1 MTIPDSVL
9 IVGASAAG
17 LATAESLRRK
27 GYQGTL
33 TLLGAERHLPYDR
46 PPLSK
51 QVLAGAW
58 EPDRTRLR
66 PSSALAELGAEF
78 ILGDR
83 AVGFDASTRAV
94 ETASGRTLR
103 GEAVVIATGV
113 RPRTIPGTEALN
125 GVHVLRTLEDALE
138 LRDRL
143 KPSTRLVVVG
153 EGVLGSEIAA
163 TARELGAQVTMTGPM
178 AAPMIGPLGPMVAD
192 LLGELHTGR
201 RVRLCLGTAVA
212 GLVGEHGG
220 QVAGVRLD
228 SGVVLPADLVVVA
241 VGGIPNTD
249 WLASSGLELGNGV
262 ICDSRCRAAE
272 GVYAVGDV
280 ARWHDED
287 LGAHVRLENRTNAT
301 EQAAAV
307 AANIL
312 GADAPYRPVPYFWS
326 DQFNTK
332 IQVYG
337 RVLPGAEAEIVDGD
351 PEADRFV
358 ARYRINGRAVG
369 IVGWNMPKQARMR
382 RQEIVDA
389 MAEIPITTD
398 HEEYPDMKI
407 TIDEEKCV
415 AAGQCVAAAA
425 AVFDQRDEDGIV
437 VLLNA
442 NPPAELADAVREAAM
457 ACPAAAITITE

>member
-1 MTIPDSVL
+1 MNIPASVL
-9 IVGASAAG
+9 VVGASAAG

-51 QVLAGAW
+51 QVLSGAW
-58 EPDRTRLR
+58 EPGRAQLR

-83 AVGFDASTRAV
+83 AVGLDAAARSV

-103 GEAVVIATGV
+103 GDAIVIATGV
-113 RPRTIPGTEALN
+113 RPRTIPGAEALS
-125 GVHVLRTLEDALE
+125 GVHVLRTMDDALE
-138 LRDRL
+138 LRDKL
-143 KPSTRLVVVG
+143 KPSIRLVVVG

-163 TARELGAQVTMTGPM
+163 TARNLGAQVTMTGPM

-212 GLVGEHGG
+212 GLVSQQGG
-220 QVAGVRLD
+220 QVSGVRLD
-228 SGVVLPADLVVVA
+228 NGVVLPADLVVVA
-241 VGGIPNTD
+241 VGGIPNTE

-262 ICDSRCRAAE
+262 LCDSRCRAAP
-272 GVYAVGDV
+272 GVYAAGDV
-280 ARWHDED
+280 ARWYDED

-312 GADAPYRPVPYFWS
+312 GADEPYRPVPYFWS
-326 DQFNTK
+326 DQFDTK

-337 RVLPGAEAEIVDGD
+337 RIPVGAEAQIVEGD

-358 ARYRINGRAVG
+358 ARYQHGGRVVG
-369 IVGWNMPKQARMR
+369 VIGWNMPKQARLH

-389 MAEIPITTD
+389 KADP
-398 HEEYPDMKI
+398 
-407 TIDEEKCV
+407 
-415 AAGQCVAAAA
+415 
-425 AVFDQRDEDGIV
+425 V
-437 VLLNA
+437 V
-442 NPPAELADAVREAAM
+442 
-457 ACPAAAITITE
+457 TGS

>member
-1 MTIPDSVL
+1 MNIPASVL
-9 IVGASAAG
+9 VVGASAAG

-51 QVLAGAW
+51 QVLSGAW
-58 EPDRTRLR
+58 EPDRARLR

-83 AVGFDASTRAV
+83 AVGLDAAARSV

-103 GEAVVIATGV
+103 GDAIVIATGV
-113 RPRTIPGTEALN
+113 RPRTIPGAETLS
-125 GVHVLRTLEDALE
+125 GVHVLRTLDDALE
-138 LRDRL
+138 LRDKL
-143 KPSTRLVVVG
+143 KPSIRLVVVG

-163 TARELGAQVTMTGPM
+163 TARQLGAQVTMTGPM
-178 AAPMIGPLGPMVAD
+178 AAPMIGPLGPMAAD
-192 LLGELHTGR
+192 LLGELHTSR

-212 GLVGEHGG
+212 GLLGRPGR
-220 QVAGVRLD
+220 QVAGVKLD
-228 SGVVLPADLVVVA
+228 NGVVLPADLVVVA
-241 VGGIPNTD
+241 IGGIPNTE

-262 ICDSRCRAAE
+262 LCGSRCRAAP
-272 GVYAVGDV
+272 GIYAAGDV
-280 ARWHDED
+280 ARWYDED

-312 GADAPYRPVPYFWS
+312 GADEPYRPIPYFWS
-326 DQFNTK
+326 DQFDTK

-337 RVLPGAEAEIVDGD
+337 RIPVGAEAQIVEGD

-358 ARYRINGRAVG
+358 ARYRHDGRVMG
-369 IVGWNMPKQARMR
+369 VLGWNMPKQARLH

-389 MAEIPITTD
+389 
-398 HEEYPDMKI
+398 
-407 TIDEEKCV
+407 
-415 AAGQCVAAAA
+415 
-425 AVFDQRDEDGIV
+425 
-437 VLLNA
+437 
-442 NPPAELADAVREAAM
+442 EAA
-457 ACPAAAITITE
+457 PVVTGS